1 MIYFLNEKKYIL
13 AATVSTQI
21 NESGGNERQF
31 LNLDGI
37 ASLLARTGD
46 FLRYSSI
53 SAMYLVFFGTF
64 LVFSLSVFTA
74 KVEHS
79 LESKRIYNLKK

>member
-53 SAMYLVFFGTF
+53 SAM
-64 LVFSLSVFTA
+64 
-74 KVEHS
+74 
-79 LESKRIYNLKK
+79 